1 MEWAITGDV
10 SIGTVDKEE
19 LCYKYV
25 YTCIYMY
32 IHPNPSTQSDII
44 NPRSDMTRVLFNTVA
59 IDAVRCMETCLKYN
73 RARAPPSFSD
83 KAAFT
88 ELVTWAW
95 NTTRDPE
102 TEVYYE
108 DVFSASFWLSY
119 RSDQKQDSF
128 FILHLLS
135 DSAEEGVWR
144 DFYLGEE
151 VDTAQEN
158 TNGGDIEDCA
168 ILIPFL
174 DGWSD
179 WSCIINKV

>member
-44 NPRSDMTRVLFNTVA
+44 NPRSDMTRVLFNTVV

-119 RSDQKQDSF
+119 RSDQNQDSF
-128 FILHLLS
+128 LYFNFYSGILLRRAS
-135 DSAEEGVWR
+135 
-144 DFYLGEE
+144 GETFTRARRWTLRRGIQ
-151 VDTAQEN
+151 TAV
-158 TNGGDIEDCA
+158 TSRTA
-168 ILIPFL
+168 P
-174 DGWSD
+174 S
-179 WSCIINKV
+179 

>member
-1 MEWAITGDV
+1 MEWAITGEV
-10 SIGTVDKEE
+10 STGTVDKEE
-19 LCYKYV
+19 LCYKY
-25 YTCIYMY
+25 TFF
-32 IHPNPSTQSDII
+32 HPSPQLDII
-44 NPRSDMTRVLFNTVA
+44 NPRSDMSRVLFNTVA

-119 RSDQKQDSF
+119 RSGHFNESLLYYIYSG
-128 FILHLLS
+128 ILLRRES
-135 DSAEEGVWR
+135 
-144 DFYLGEE
+144 GETFTR
-151 VDTAQEN
+151 VRRWTLRRGIQTAA
-158 TNGGDIEDCA
+158 TSRTA
-168 ILIPFL
+168 P
-174 DGWSD
+174 S
-179 WSCIINKV
+179 